1 MTVTVERQVVYLGA
15 GLTQTAWIVWDGDT
29 QVGWDTD
36 QAAAR
41 QRAYDVNEQ
50 KEHRDGE

>member
-1 MTVTVERQVVYLGA
+1 MTVTVESHVVYLGA
-15 GLTQTAWIVWDGDT
+15 GLRRMGWIVWDGDT

-36 QAAAR
+36 REAAH
-41 QRAYDVNEQ
+41 QRARDVREQ